1 MDNVPY
7 YYDYINANNSKI
19 SPSTVHCNNVG
30 LNNFFTNYLLQR
42 AISVFKWDGVPETWA
57 ENYFKYVLYCNGY
70 FAVVNT
76 DKYGVIP
83 QACGLYGYNIFYQPT
98 HAIIS
103 NPLLAGTLNPRIGSQ
118 CTLFRLQPNYS
129 PINDIVAYY
138 SNMMSLASECLGTNL
153 VNSKLSYVFASK
165 SKTQAETFKKLYDN
179 IASGEPASF
188 IDKSLFDENGNCNW
202 KMFNQNLNA
211 NYITDKVLN
220 DLRTIQNMFDTE
232 IGIPNSN
239 TSKKERMI
247 VDEVNSNNFET
258 QCLAD
263 TWLEELKK
271 CCAQTNKMFGLNL
284 EIDWRYDR
292 NGNIINSRNV
302 QLR

>member
-42 AISVFKWDGVPETWA
+42 AISVFNWDGVPETWA

-98 HAIIS
+98 NAIIS
-103 NPLLAGTLNPRIGSQ
+103 NPLLSGTLNPKIGSQ

-138 SNMMSLASECLGTNL
+138 ANMMSLASECLGTNL

-188 IDKSLFDENGNCNW
+188 IDKTLFDENGNCNW

-232 IGIPNSN
+232 
-239 TSKKERMI
+239 
-247 VDEVNSNNFET
+247 
-258 QCLAD
+258 
-263 TWLEELKK
+263 
-271 CCAQTNKMFGLNL
+271 
-284 EIDWRYDR
+284 
-292 NGNIINSRNV
+292 
-302 QLR
+302 